1 MKPGILGFHLPFG
14 QQLQQ
19 GDDAV
24 VQAGVGD
31 AELFQHFVEGMD
43 DAADVMR
50 RVVQHCHSLL
60 ESLPRRFLSRFVG
73 GMIDHDGFIHIMIQ
87 EIIADDVLVSA
98 VRTMHGKRFQ
108 RPHRVLHL
116 FISLRI
122 HAVPYLKPAGFAAL
136 GTGNLFLMESRHN
149 EPPCVSLCYDI
160 YFAADTTPAA
170 FQLFHSYYIFTK
182 KACQFPAAN
191 SPIRAHLPQPRQ
203 RCFKSMHRHAP
214 LLTAIKK
221 YSMLYL
227 NSLGKIDSRR
237 PRSLLPDEKRPSSR
251 TAQGRPH
258 A

>member
-1 MKPGILGFHLPFG
+1 MKLRILSFHLPFS

-50 RVVQHCHSLL
+50 RVVQHRHSLL
-60 ESLPRRFLSRFVG
+60 ESLLRRFLSLFVS

-87 EIIADDVLVSA
+87 EIIADDMLVPA
-98 VRTMHGKRFQ
+98 MRTMHGKRFQ
-108 RPHRVLHL
+108 GPHGGLHI
-116 FISLRI
+116 FIGLCI

-149 EPPCVSLCYDI
+149 EPPCISLCYDI

-170 FQLFHSYYIFTK
+170 F
-182 KACQFPAAN
+182 
-191 SPIRAHLPQPRQ
+191 
-203 RCFKSMHRHAP
+203 
-214 LLTAIKK
+214 
-221 YSMLYL
+221 
-227 NSLGKIDSRR
+227 
-237 PRSLLPDEKRPSSR
+237 
-251 TAQGRPH
+251 
-258 A
+258 